1 MINAAIIGLGGW
13 GRRLVQSVQG
23 KSERIRFTAAVVR
36 TPEKVAPF
44 AAENDIRLGSD
55 LGEVLDDPTI
65 DTVVVSSAAGV
76 HASQGLAV
84 IKAGKPVMVVKPLA
98 LTAAD
103 AEMLRAEANR
113 AGLVLALGYNRCFL
127 PANGELRSRVA
138 GGDLGTPLH
147 AEGNFCVDRHLHLT
161 EDDWKADSTQ
171 SLSGSLA
178 DHMLYEMIRMF
189 GPVAELHAY
198 ASGRAGALIKD
209 TTAVLLRFENGAS
222 GLLTAIGAT
231 ANFFR
236 LHVFGTK
243 GWAEVRG
250 TDQLTF
256 QPVGGEV
263 QEKVFPAYQCERAEL
278 EALADAIEGKARYPI
293 TPDEAVDAVA
303 ALEAIDRSAREGGPV
318 SLG

>member
-1 MINAAIIGLGGW
+1 MLDAAIIGRGGW

-36 TPEKVAPF
+36 TPEKVDPF
-44 AAENDIRLGSD
+44 AAEHDIRLGSD

-84 IKAGKPVMVVKPLA
+84 IKAGKPVMVIKPLA
-98 LTAAD
+98 LTTAD

-127 PANGELRSRVA
+127 PANGELRARVA
-138 GGDLGTPLH
+138 AGELGMPRH
-147 AEGNFCVDRHLHLT
+147 AEGNFCVDRYLHLSVG
-161 EDDWKADSTQ
+161 DWKADNTQ
-171 SLSGSLA
+171 SPPGSLA

-189 GPVAELHAY
+189 GPVAEVHAY
-198 ASGRAGALIKD
+198 ASDRAGLLIKD

-231 ANFFR
+231 ANLFR

-250 TDQLTF
+250 TGQFTF
-256 QPVGGEV
+256 QPIGGESE
-263 QEKVFPAYQCERAEL
+263 EKVFPAFDTERAEM
-278 EALADAIEGKARYPI
+278 EALADAIEGKAPYPI
-293 TPDEAVDAVA
+293 TPDESVQAVA
-303 ALEAIDRSAREGGPV
+303 AIEAMGRSAEEGGPV
-318 SLG
+318 SIA